1 MKLLKQYNLVQLVV
15 IICIVLITGAAYYQ
29 SISWVLTRQNDKD
42 LKNVETE
49 IVEYLHYNRRLPQMF
64 NSKYQQ
70 ITFTAIG
77 MAAIKREF
85 IDTVYFKKWDI
96 NNPKRLRYHEEGQFE
111 AARGLITPVKVGNQ
125 LYKIVIIQSKAETED
140 LISIIFSITAG
151 VILVLLLALLI
162 TNRLI
167 INRLW
172 KPFYII
178 MNELRGFNIASE
190 GEVLALNTRTDE
202 FKELNQVV
210 ITMTGKAKKDYQSL
224 KNFTENASHELLT
237 PIAGIRSKLDSLIQT
252 DQFTAQQSNLLDD
265 LYKGVNRLNRLN
277 QSLLLLVKIENGLIR
292 DRQLINL
299 RELTEETISQF
310 NDFISEKSIKLI
322 KEIEPCEIVASP
334 YLIEILISNLIAN
347 AIRHNYKG
355 GKIIINLSR
364 ESFVIQNTGDKEPLA
379 AAEIFN
385 RFHKSP
391 SSDGSGLGLT
401 ISHQIC
407 ANFNFSLDYN
417 FNKGL
422 HTFTVHL
429 V

>member
-96 NNPKRLRYHEEGQFE
+96 NNPKRLRYHKEGQFE

-190 GEVLALNTRTDE
+190 GEVLALNTRT
-202 FKELNQVV
+202 
-210 ITMTGKAKKDYQSL
+210 
-224 KNFTENASHELLT
+224 
-237 PIAGIRSKLDSLIQT
+237 
-252 DQFTAQQSNLLDD
+252 
-265 LYKGVNRLNRLN
+265 
-277 QSLLLLVKIENGLIR
+277 
-292 DRQLINL
+292 
-299 RELTEETISQF
+299 
-310 NDFISEKSIKLI
+310 
-322 KEIEPCEIVASP
+322 
-334 YLIEILISNLIAN
+334 
-347 AIRHNYKG
+347 
-355 GKIIINLSR
+355 
-364 ESFVIQNTGDKEPLA
+364 
-379 AAEIFN
+379 
-385 RFHKSP
+385 
-391 SSDGSGLGLT
+391 
-401 ISHQIC
+401 
-407 ANFNFSLDYN
+407 
-417 FNKGL
+417 
-422 HTFTVHL
+422 
-429 V
+429 